1 MVLIPLVLFRHTSMG
16 NNYIRNKIMLQDK
29 ISLFICYV
37 RGIDETTLIN
47 VDIRNIANF
56 NEYKFNSN
64 IMML

>member
-29 ISLFICYV
+29 ITLFICYV
-37 RGIDETTLIN
+37 RGIDETALIN

-56 NEYKFNSN
+56 NE
-64 IMML
+64 